1 VQPYLGLSLV
11 SARSLEI
18 WFGRGRIENMDGAE
32 ILNVHFIVE
41 RERDRHCLVPVYE
54 SS

>member
-1 VQPYLGLSLV
+1 
-11 SARSLEI
+11 
-18 WFGRGRIENMDGAE
+18 MDGAE

-41 RERDRHCLVPVYE
+41 RERDRHCLVPVCE

>member
-1 VQPYLGLSLV
+1 
-11 SARSLEI
+11 
-18 WFGRGRIENMDGAE
+18 MDGAE

-41 RERDRHCLVPVYE
+41 RERERERHCLVSVCE